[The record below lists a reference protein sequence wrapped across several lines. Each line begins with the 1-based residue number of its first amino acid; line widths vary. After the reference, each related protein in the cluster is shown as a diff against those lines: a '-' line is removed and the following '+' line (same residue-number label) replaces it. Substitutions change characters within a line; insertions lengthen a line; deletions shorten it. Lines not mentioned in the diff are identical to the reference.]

1 MSNLVKGSFI
11 VGNRDVDS
19 AGNDFVVLEPLQG
32 GLSIFAYGVPTVANG
47 GPKVGTIVETYL
59 RKRGIERSFSY
70 MKHTVVDGDA
80 LNAVL
85 ATAEEYKPME
95 RTQAPKELTDAE
107 RAERKAKREAL
118 KLARS
123 ADAGVAAA
131 TPAPAPEAAPQA

>member
-1 MSNLVKGSFI
+1 MPSNLVKGSFI

-32 GLSIFAYGVPTVANG
+32 GLSVFAYGVPSVAKG
-47 GPKVGTIVETYL
+47 GPSNGTIIEAYL
-59 RKRGIERSFSY
+59 RQRGLERSFSY

-80 LNAVL
+80 LKAVL
-85 ATAEEYKPME
+85 DTAVEYKPLE

-118 KLARS
+118 KLSLAS
-123 ADAGVAAA
+123 QADAGVAAA
-131 TPAPAPEAAPQA
+131 PAQAPAVTA